1 MIFANKGWEN
11 TPEAARL
18 ACDYAREHG
27 IKHVVIASKTG
38 YTTDIFMDTFAK
50 AGVDVH
56 FVNVTHCYG
65 DLGPGQCEM
74 TPEKRRELTDK
85 GVTVITAT
93 HALSGAERG
102 IVNKYGGVTPA
113 ILMADTLKMLGQG
126 MKVGVEISLMAM
138 DNGAVPYGEEIL
150 AVGGCGHGADYVI
163 SLIPG
168 HSNNLFETVTAS
180 ASVRH
185 RYHLQAENFL
195 TPSRK
200 KTAPRLSFFF
210 FLPGITAICPLCR
223 IDIKGSYPIFC
234 GQRSADL

>member
-1 MIFANKGWEN
+1 M
-11 TPEAARL
+11 
-18 ACDYAREHG
+18 
-27 IKHVVIASKTG
+27 
-38 YTTDIFMDTFAK
+38 
-50 AGVDVH
+50 DVH

-113 ILMADTLKMLGQG
+113 IPHGRHPQDARTGHE
-126 MKVGVEISLMAM
+126 VGVEISLMAM

-150 AVGGCGHGADYVI
+150 AVGRLPVMAADYVI

-168 HSNNLFETVTAS
+168 HSNNLFETKV
-180 ASVRH
+180 
-185 RYHLQAENFL
+185 
-195 TPSRK
+195 
-200 KTAPRLSFFF
+200 
-210 FLPGITAICPLCR
+210 
-223 IDIKGSYPIFC
+223 IDIICKPRIS
-234 GQRSADL
+234 

>member
-27 IKHVVIASKTG
+27 IRHVVIASKTG

-50 AGVDVH
+50 AGVEAH

-74 TPEKRRELTDK
+74 T
-85 GVTVITAT
+85 AT

-102 IVNKYGGVTPA
+102 IVNKYGGITPA

-168 HSNNLFETVTAS
+168 HSNNLFETKV
-180 ASVRH
+180 
-185 RYHLQAENFL
+185 
-195 TPSRK
+195 
-200 KTAPRLSFFF
+200 
-210 FLPGITAICPLCR
+210 
-223 IDIKGSYPIFC
+223 IDIICKPRIS
-234 GQRSADL
+234 

>member
-50 AGVDVH
+50 AGVDAH

-150 AVGGCGHGADYVI
+150 AVGGCGHSADYVI

-168 HSNNLFETVTAS
+168 HSNNLFETKV
-180 ASVRH
+180 
-185 RYHLQAENFL
+185 
-195 TPSRK
+195 
-200 KTAPRLSFFF
+200 
-210 FLPGITAICPLCR
+210 
-223 IDIKGSYPIFC
+223 IDIICKPRIS
-234 GQRSADL
+234 

>member
-38 YTTDIFMDTFAK
+38 Y
-50 AGVDVH
+50 
-56 FVNVTHCYG
+56 
-65 DLGPGQCEM
+65 
-74 TPEKRRELTDK
+74 
-85 GVTVITAT
+85 TAT

-168 HSNNLFETVTAS
+168 HSNNLFETKV
-180 ASVRH
+180 
-185 RYHLQAENFL
+185 
-195 TPSRK
+195 
-200 KTAPRLSFFF
+200 
-210 FLPGITAICPLCR
+210 
-223 IDIKGSYPIFC
+223 IDIICKPRIS
-234 GQRSADL
+234 

>member
-1 MIFANKGWEN
+1 M
-11 TPEAARL
+11 
-18 ACDYAREHG
+18 
-27 IKHVVIASKTG
+27 VIASKTG

-168 HSNNLFETVTAS
+168 HSNNLFETKV
-180 ASVRH
+180 
-185 RYHLQAENFL
+185 
-195 TPSRK
+195 
-200 KTAPRLSFFF
+200 
-210 FLPGITAICPLCR
+210 
-223 IDIKGSYPIFC
+223 IDIICKPRIS
-234 GQRSADL
+234 

>member
-74 TPEKRRELTDK
+74 TPEKRRDIAWRFGKLLSYTD
-85 GVTVITAT
+85 
-93 HALSGAERG
+93 EG
-102 IVNKYGGVTPA
+102 IRR
-113 ILMADTLKMLGQG
+113 LL
-126 MKVGVEISLMAM
+126 E
-138 DNGAVPYGEEIL
+138 
-150 AVGGCGHGADYVI
+150 
-163 SLIPG
+163 
-168 HSNNLFETVTAS
+168 SNTEK
-180 ASVRH
+180 
-185 RYHLQAENFL
+185 E
-195 TPSRK
+195 
-200 KTAPRLSFFF
+200 
-210 FLPGITAICPLCR
+210 
-223 IDIKGSYPIFC
+223 
-234 GQRSADL
+234 

>member
-1 MIFANKGWEN
+1 M
-11 TPEAARL
+11 
-18 ACDYAREHG
+18 
-27 IKHVVIASKTG
+27 VIASKTG

-74 TPEKRRELTDK
+74 TPEKRRELTGK

-168 HSNNLFETVTAS
+168 HSNNLFETKV
-180 ASVRH
+180 
-185 RYHLQAENFL
+185 
-195 TPSRK
+195 
-200 KTAPRLSFFF
+200 
-210 FLPGITAICPLCR
+210 
-223 IDIKGSYPIFC
+223 IDIICKPRIS
-234 GQRSADL
+234 

>member
-85 GVTVITAT
+85 GVTVITPT

-126 MKVGVEISLMAM
+126 MKVCVEISMMAA
-138 DNGAVPYGEEIL
+138 DAGLVELHEPIVAIGGTGYGSDTAV
-150 AVGGCGHGADYVI
+150 VI
-163 SLIPG
+163 RP
-168 HSNNLFETVTAS
+168 APS
-180 ASVRH
+180 A
-185 RYHLQAENFL
+185 EFL
-195 TPSRK
+195 DSKVDRIICMPRK
-200 KTAPRLSFFF
+200 N
-210 FLPGITAICPLCR
+210 
-223 IDIKGSYPIFC
+223 
-234 GQRSADL
+234 

>member
-126 MKVGVEISLMAM
+126 MKVGVEI
-138 DNGAVPYGEEIL
+138 Y
-150 AVGGCGHGADYVI
+150 
-163 SLIPG
+163 
-168 HSNNLFETVTAS
+168 
-180 ASVRH
+180 
-185 RYHLQAENFL
+185 
-195 TPSRK
+195 
-200 KTAPRLSFFF
+200 
-210 FLPGITAICPLCR
+210 
-223 IDIKGSYPIFC
+223 
-234 GQRSADL
+234 GQRRCSLWRGDPGGRRLRSWRRLCHQPDPRPLQQPL